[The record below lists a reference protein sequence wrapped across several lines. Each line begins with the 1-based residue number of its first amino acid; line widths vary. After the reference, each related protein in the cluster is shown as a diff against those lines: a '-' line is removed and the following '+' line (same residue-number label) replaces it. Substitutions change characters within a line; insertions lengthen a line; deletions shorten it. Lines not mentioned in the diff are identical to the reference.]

1 MLKRWA
7 RIVLIILIIMG
18 IFGDF
23 LIFLLGNPLGLI
35 RMIFWSIMGYYLLFN
50 DDVIEA
56 FRKDV
61 SEQLPVEYDENPME
75 RYSDY
80 RFFKGK

>member
-1 MLKRWA
+1 
-7 RIVLIILIIMG
+7 
-18 IFGDF
+18 
-23 LIFLLGNPLGLI
+23 
-35 RMIFWSIMGYYLLFN
+35 MIFWSIMGYYLLFN

-61 SEQLPVEYDENPME
+61 SEQLPAEYDENPME